1 MKILPAASL
10 SLCLGLS
17 FCLQA
22 QDRFQRTLKWSDRT
36 GAPSTRAVG
45 PTSEKGAVAVPSAE
59 KGANGSPTLAGAY
72 LDMDRAGLPIWTE
85 TVQLPMG
92 TTNFIATI
100 RDASYGPVPR
110 ELLTDFPFLK
120 DIGAEPVIEQRL
132 AWARKQPQAQISI
145 EPFRRNPGTG
155 QIERLLAFTLDLQP
169 ERTGEQ
175 VRPKSYPPNSKL
187 STGDW
192 YRFSVAADGVH
203 KITYAFLQ
211 ELGVD
216 VNGLDP
222 DRINI
227 YGNHFGLLPFQNNVE
242 RPSDLLV
249 NAIEVVDGGDGNFG
263 PNDHLLFYASGAQRW
278 DANDSLADLGP
289 AGTTVHFLHT
299 KNVYTDSASYF
310 IGLDVEPPVRV
321 SSASLTEDP
330 ATTTVTS
337 FDDHQYIE
345 RDIVNLL
352 KSGRTWY
359 GEIFDL
365 TTSYTFGF
373 NSPFPVPGDSATL
386 CIAGAARTVGTGDYS
401 SFDVTSGSAL
411 DVNFT
416 VQGVSSNYTGAL
428 GRAFKRCYKFVPTTA
443 SVPVGVTF
451 NKFNPVTSIA
461 WMDYLEWNAR
471 RELRMVGTQMA
482 FRDLNSVGVG
492 NVAEFV
498 LDQAQSVA
506 RIWEITDP
514 ASARRVDFVT
524 DGVSKRFRL
533 RTDSLRRFIAFRDND
548 YPEPTPIGHVPSQN
562 LHATALPTD
571 LVIVCPPEL
580 QPAAARLA
588 EQRISEGLS
597 VVMVS
602 PQQVFNEFSSGARD
616 ATAIKR
622 YMRMLYDRAGTD
634 PALLPRYLLLF
645 GDGSYNNISLD
656 PSNQNQIPSY
666 QTADALDPSKSYTS
680 DDYFGLL
687 DPSEGEGTGD
697 LVDLG
702 IGRFPVS
709 SLAQAE
715 EVVSKVLNYD
725 RLQLLAS
732 GNANCSANGDGGLA
746 DWRTHVLFASDDQEG
761 DGYEGIIHMDQSD
774 AMARRVETE
783 HPALNVDKIYLD
795 AYQQVSTPGG
805 ERYPQ
810 AINELRDG
818 VEKGLLLVNYIG
830 HGGEVGWAHER
841 FLDNSTILGWT
852 NKDRLPL
859 FMTATCEFSRWDD
872 PVRTSAGE
880 FVFLNPEG
888 GGIGLMTTTRLAYSN
903 QNFELT
909 QNFYDHVFSE
919 TDELGRAQRLGDIF
933 RQTKRGI
940 TAAQPGQ
947 RNHRNFCLLGDPSMR
962 LAMPRHSI
970 EITSVTDT
978 LGNAID
984 TLKALAT
991 VRIRGFIDG
1000 GDGQPMADF
1009 NGQVIPIVYD
1019 KAQTQSTLANDGG
1032 NPFTF
1037 KLRNNIIYR
1046 GRATV
1051 TNGQFNFTFVVPKD
1065 INYQVGPG
1073 RISCYAESWDMNASG
1088 YSDSV
1093 LVGSTATDVALDEAG
1108 PAIDLFLNDESFV
1121 RGGLT
1126 DQSPLL
1132 FAKLFD
1138 ENGINTVGS
1147 SIGHDLLAVLDEN
1160 TEQAVVLNDLYEA
1173 DLDTYKSGEVRYRF
1187 SDLAEGNHT
1196 LRLKAWDVFNNSAE
1210 TTTDFVVS
1218 ASAELALAHVLN
1230 YPNPFTTYTEFF
1242 FEHNRPCVTL
1252 DVQVQVF
1259 TVSGRLVKTLSRQLA
1274 CDGYRSEGLAWNGLD
1289 DFGDKLGRG
1298 VYVYRLNVAT
1308 PEGERAEKFE
1318 KLVIL
1323 R

>member
-10 SLCLGLS
+10 LISLGLPFS
-17 FCLQA
+17 LQA
-22 QDRFQRTLKWSDRT
+22 QDRLQRTLKWSD
-36 GAPSTRAVG
+36 V
-45 PTSEKGAVAVPSAE
+45 PTATANKAGSSGFEKGVASVPSAE
-59 KGANGSPTLAGAY
+59 KGANGPPTLGGAY

-92 TTNFIATI
+92 TKAFIATLS
-100 RDASYGPVPR
+100 DASYGPVPN
-110 ELLTDFPFLK
+110 ELLTAFPFLR
-120 DIGAEPVIEQRL
+120 DVGAGPVVEQRL
-132 AWARKQPQAQISI
+132 AWARKQPQAQIAI
-145 EPFRRNPGTG
+145 EPFRRNPVTG
-155 QIERLLAFTLDLQP
+155 QVERLLAFTLDLQ
-169 ERTGEQ
+169 RSNTGEQ
-175 VRPKSYPPNSKL
+175 VRPKSYPASSKL
-187 STGDW
+187 SLGNW
-192 YRFSVAADGVH
+192 YRFTVAGDGVH

-211 ELGVD
+211 ELGID
-216 VNGLDP
+216 MNGLGP
-222 DRINI
+222 DRINL
-227 YGNHFGLLPFQNNVE
+227 YGNHFGLLPFQNNVQ
-242 RPSDLLV
+242 RPTDLLV

-278 DANDSLADLGP
+278 DANDSIAEFGLDATD
-289 AGTTVHFLHT
+289 VHFKHT
-299 KNVYTDSASYF
+299 KNVFTDSASYF

-321 SSASLTEDP
+321 AAASLTEDP
-330 ATTTVTS
+330 ATTTVTA

-373 NSPFPVPGDSATL
+373 NSPFPAAGDSATL
-386 CIAGAARTVGTGDYS
+386 CISGAARTVGTANYS

-416 VQGVSSNYTGAL
+416 VQGVTENYTGAL
-428 GRAFKRCYKFVPTTA
+428 GRAFNRCFKFVPGSA

-451 NKFNPVTSIA
+451 NKFNPVTSKA
-461 WMDYLEWNAR
+461 WLDHLELNAR
-471 RELRMVGTQMA
+471 RELRMVGTQMG
-482 FRDLNSVGVG
+482 FRDLNSVALG

-498 LDQAQSVA
+498 LDQAQSVT

-514 ASARRVDFVT
+514 TSARRVDFTV
-524 DGVSKRFRL
+524 DGDSKRFRL
-533 RTDSLRRFIAFRDND
+533 HTDSLRQFIAFRDDD
-548 YPEPTPIGHVPSQN
+548 YLEPMAVGPVPSQN
-562 LHATALPTD
+562 LHATTLPTD
-571 LVIVCPPEL
+571 LVIVCPPEF
-580 QPAAARLA
+580 QSAAMRLA
-588 EQRISEGLS
+588 ERRVSEGLT
-597 VVMVS
+597 VAIVS
-602 PQQVFNEFSSGARD
+602 PQQVYNEFSSGARD

-622 YMRMLYDRAGTD
+622 YMRLLYDKAESD
-634 PALLPRYLLLF
+634 PTLMPRYLLLF
-645 GDGSYNNISLD
+645 GDGSFNNISLD
-656 PSNQNQIPSY
+656 PSNQNHIPSY
-666 QTADALDPSKSYTS
+666 QTLDALDPSKSYTS

-687 DPSEGEGTGD
+687 DPAEGEGTGD

-702 IGRFPVS
+702 VGRFPVS

-725 RLQLLAS
+725 GLQLLTS
-732 GNANCSANGDGGLA
+732 GNARCSANGDGGLA

-774 AMARRVETE
+774 FMARRVETE
-783 HPALNVDKIYLD
+783 HPGMNVDKIYLD
-795 AYQQVSTPGG
+795 AYQQISTPGG

-810 AINELRDG
+810 AINELREG
-818 VEKGLLLVNYIG
+818 VEKGLFLLNYIG

-841 FLDNSTILGWT
+841 FLDNNTILGWT

-872 PVRTSAGE
+872 PTRTSAGE
-880 FVFLNPEG
+880 YVLLNPQG

-909 QNFYDHVFSE
+909 QNFYDHVFST
-919 TDELGRAQRLGDIF
+919 TDELGRSQRLGDVF

-940 TAAQPGQ
+940 TAAQPSQ

-962 LAMPRHSI
+962 LALPRNSLQLTSI
-970 EITSVTDT
+970 TDT
-978 LGNAID
+978 SGNAID

-991 VRIRGFIDG
+991 VRVQGFIDG

-1073 RISCYAESWDMNASG
+1073 RVSCYAESWNTNASG
-1088 YSDSV
+1088 FRDSV
-1093 LVGSTATDVALDEAG
+1093 LVGSTATDVALDEVG

-1121 RGGLT
+1121 HGGLT
-1126 DQSPLL
+1126 DQDPLL

-1160 TEQAVVLNDLYEA
+1160 TEHAVVLNDLYEA

-1210 TTTDFVVS
+1210 STTEFVVS
-1218 ASAELALAHVLN
+1218 ASADLALAHVLN
-1230 YPNPFTTYTEFF
+1230 YPNPFTTHTEFF
-1242 FEHNRPCVTL
+1242 FEHNRPCITL

>member
-1 MKILPAASL
+1 MKILPGASL
-10 SLCLGLS
+10 FISLGLPFS
-17 FCLQA
+17 LHA
-22 QDRFQRTLKWSDRT
+22 QESLQRTLKWSDLAANT
-36 GAPSTRAVG
+36 GTKVASSVLEKNSAS
-45 PTSEKGAVAVPSAE
+45 PTFSEKGV
-59 KGANGSPTLAGAY
+59 NGSPTLGGAY

-85 TVQLPMG
+85 TVPLPMG
-92 TTNFIATI
+92 TTGFTATLN
-100 RDASYGPVPR
+100 DASYGLVPA
-110 ELLTDFPFLK
+110 ELLSAFPSLR
-120 DIGAEPVIEQRL
+120 DAGAEPVMEQRL
-132 AWARKQPQAQISI
+132 AWARKRPQAQVAI
-145 EPFRRNPGTG
+145 EPFRRNPSTG
-155 QIERLLAFTLDLQP
+155 QLERLLAFTLEVQ
-169 ERTGEQ
+169 RSNAGGE
-175 VRPKSYPPNSKL
+175 VRPKSYPLNSKL
-187 STGDW
+187 ASGEW
-192 YRFSVAADGVH
+192 YRFTVAGDGVY

-216 VNGLDP
+216 VNGLNS
-222 DRINI
+222 DRINL

-278 DANDSLADLGP
+278 DANDSIAQYGLSATD
-289 AGTTVHFLHT
+289 VYFLHT
-299 KNVYTDSASYF
+299 KNVYTDSASFF

-321 SSASLTEDP
+321 SAASLTENP
-330 ATTTVTS
+330 VTTTVTA

-345 RDIVNLL
+345 RDIINLL

-373 NSPFPVPGDSATL
+373 NSPFPVAGGSATL
-386 CIAGAARTVGTGDYS
+386 CVSGAARTVGTVNFS
-401 SFDVTSGSAL
+401 SFDVNSGSAL

-416 VQGVSSNYTGAL
+416 VQGVSDNYTGAI
-428 GRAFKRCYKFVPTTA
+428 GRPFRQRFNFVPT
-443 SVPVGVTF
+443 SSSIPVGLTF
-451 NKFNPVTSIA
+451 NKFNPVTSVA
-461 WMDYLEWNAR
+461 WLDHLELNAR
-471 RELRMVGTQMA
+471 RDLRMVGTQLA
-482 FRDLNSVGVG
+482 FRDLVSVGVG

-498 LDQAQSVA
+498 LEQAQSVV

-514 ASARRVDFVT
+514 TAARRVDFTV
-524 DGVSKRFRL
+524 DADAKRFRL
-533 RTDSLRRFIAFRDND
+533 HADSLREFIAFRDND
-548 YPEPTPIGHVPSQN
+548 YLEPKAIGEVLSQN

-571 LVIVCPPEL
+571 LVIVCPPEF
-580 QPAAARLA
+580 QSAAARLA
-588 EQRISEGLS
+588 ERRISEGLS

-622 YMRMLYDRAGTD
+622 YMRLLYDKAGTD
-634 PALLPRYLLLF
+634 PALMPRYLLLF
-645 GDGSYNNISLD
+645 GDGSFNNIDLNA
-656 PSNQNQIPSY
+656 SNQNYIPTY
-666 QTADALDPSKSYTS
+666 QTVDAIDPSKSYTS

-687 DPSEGEGTGD
+687 DVAEGEGTGD

-709 SLAQAE
+709 SLAQADE
-715 EVVSKVLNYD
+715 LVNKVLNYD
-725 RLQLLAS
+725 RLQLLSSNSAS
-732 GNANCSANGDGGLA
+732 CSANGDGGLA

-774 AMARRVETE
+774 SMARRIEAE
-783 HPALNVDKIYLD
+783 HPEMNVDKIYLD
-795 AYQQVSTPGG
+795 AYQQISTPGG

-810 AINELRDG
+810 AINELREG
-818 VEKGLLLVNYIG
+818 VEKGLLLLNYIG

-880 FVFLNPEG
+880 YVFLNPEG

-903 QNFELT
+903 QNYELT
-909 QNFYDHVFSE
+909 RNFYDHVFSA
-919 TDELGRAQRLGDIF
+919 TDEQGRDQRLGDTF

-962 LAMPRHSI
+962 LANPRNSI
-970 EITSVTDT
+970 QLTSITDT

-984 TLKALAT
+984 TLKALST
-991 VRIRGFIDG
+991 VRIRGFVDG
-1000 GDGQPMADF
+1000 GNGQPMADF
-1009 NGQVIPIVYD
+1009 SGQVIPIVYD

-1051 TNGQFNFTFVVPKD
+1051 TNGEFNFTFVVPKD

-1073 RISCYAESWDMNASG
+1073 RVSCYAESWNTNASG
-1088 YSDSV
+1088 FSDSV
-1093 LVGSTATDVALDEAG
+1093 MVGSTATDIALDEVG
-1108 PAIDLFLNDESFV
+1108 PAIDLFMNDEGFV
-1121 RGGLT
+1121 HGGMT
-1126 DQSPLL
+1126 DQAPLL

-1187 SDLAEGNHT
+1187 SDLTEGNHT
-1196 LRLKAWDVFNNSAE
+1196 LRLKAWDAFNNSAE
-1210 TTTDFVVS
+1210 STTEFVVS
-1218 ASAELALAHVLN
+1218 ASADLALAHVLN
-1230 YPNPFTTYTEFF
+1230 YPNPFTTHTEFF